1 MRANT
6 YSDKGYSLRVTLHLA
21 FTFLHQIG
29 GAAIKS
35 EHAIQSEIM
44 LAVSRHGCTI
54 IRTNVGTVKT
64 NDGRLFSA
72 GPPPGWPDL
81 SGFRHSD
88 GRMILIECKNA
99 RGRLREDQKRF
110 AAMIKRYPA
119 VIYGVCR
126 SAEDAVRLIEEA
138 E

>member
-1 MRANT
+1 MQ
-6 YSDKGYSLRVTLHLA
+6 LTLHIA
-21 FTFLHQIG
+21 FMGRHIRG
-29 GAAIKS
+29 GVAIKS

-54 IRTNVGTVKT
+54 IRTNVGTVRT
-64 NDGRLFSA
+64 QDGRLFSA

-81 SGFRHSD
+81 TGFRHSD

-126 SAEDAVRLIEEA
+126 SAEDAVRLIEGDNDGKSN
-138 E
+138 